1 MEPTCFSCDTPL
13 EDEGFFCLNC
23 LAQVRCKS
31 CEKLLRPNARG
42 CIYCGTRLGETG
54 DGVSSSDN
62 GQIQRRNTIKLEE
75 TRTSRSLEAHFTDTA
90 VESMS
95 SALSAFIVGSINEQ
109 IPKAHRR
116 SLPPAGTEIK
126 DESIFDAEIH
136 DHPEPPSTEESDHAR
151 ILKIFR
157 KNGERLELEDPR
169 VKEKSNLDK
178 AKRITH
184 LFLYAHDLEGRPR
197 VPRSELTDVL
207 NAASVYDSNTR
218 HWIKKAISKTLVQEG
233 DTIGLNAAGR
243 DEARKFL
250 IEISDPSVSRTS
262 GGERTRRK
270 TATKSSKSDGKELSK
285 TTKGS
290 SSRPSGKSPKVE
302 AWVKKWKESDVA
314 KNVNGYEVIKDRS
327 VLDKGIFALW
337 AIRKAVGDEGK
348 IVSRLHLSR
357 FILEA
362 FELKADERNLERVLT
377 EAKGKVLHVGGTKF
391 QIQPD
396 GVKYVEEMI
405 QIKKGGGASSSGKG
419 TAKP

>member
-1 MEPTCFSCDTPL
+1 M
-13 EDEGFFCLNC
+13 
-23 LAQVRCKS
+23 
-31 CEKLLRPNARG
+31 
-42 CIYCGTRLGETG
+42 
-54 DGVSSSDN
+54 
-62 GQIQRRNTIKLEE
+62 
-75 TRTSRSLEAHFTDTA
+75 EAHFTDTA

-95 SALSAFIVGSINEQ
+95 NALSAFIVGSINER

-116 SLPPAGTEIK
+116 SLPPAGTEIR
-126 DESIFDAEIH
+126 DESIFDADIH
-136 DHPEPPSTEESDHAR
+136 DHPDIPPTEESDHAR

-207 NAASVYDSNTR
+207 NAASVNDGNTR
-218 HWIKKAISKTLVQEG
+218 HWIKKAVSKTLVQEG

-250 IEISDPSVSRTS
+250 IEIFDPSVSRTS
-262 GGERTRRK
+262 GGERTHRK
-270 TATKSSKSDGKELSK
+270 TGTKSSKSDGKELSK
-285 TTKGS
+285 ATKGS
-290 SSRPSGKSPKVE
+290 SSRLSGKSPKVE
-302 AWVKKWKESDVA
+302 VWVKKWKESDVA

-327 VLDKGIFALW
+327 VLDRGIFGLW
-337 AIRKAVGDEGK
+337 AIRKAVGDEEK
-348 IVSRLHLSR
+348 LVSRLHLSK
-357 FILEA
+357 FIFEA
-362 FELKADERNLERVLT
+362 FELKVDERGLERVLKT
-377 EAKGKVLHVGGTKF
+377 EAKGKVLHVEGTKF

-396 GVKYVEEMI
+396 GMKYAEEMT
-405 QIKKGGGASSSGKG
+405 QIKKGGGASSAGKG